1 MIRNICFAAF
11 SSSLRYWEFMGSK
24 GLCGIYLAYFRQP
37 VSSVI
42 IKFGGMIE
50 IEKADFSKIQILQEI
65 SRSTFFET
73 FAENN
78 SESDMQQYLEVNF
91 SLEKLA
97 TELGNENSLFY
108 IAWDQASAIGYL
120 KVNTGFA
127 QTELHEDHSLEI
139 ERIYVLN
146 AYHGKKVGQLLYE
159 KAVEIAGQLTK
170 TSVWLGV
177 WEENPRAIRF
187 YEKNG
192 FVAFS
197 THIFK
202 VGDDDQTDIL
212 MRKSL

>member
-1 MIRNICFAAF
+1 MI
-11 SSSLRYWEFMGSK
+11 K
-24 GLCGIYLAYFRQP
+24 
-37 VSSVI
+37 
-42 IKFGGMIE
+42 
-50 IEKADFSKIQILQEI
+50 IEKADFTNLDILQEI

-73 FAENN
+73 FAESN
-78 SESDMQQYLEVNF
+78 SESDMQQYLKVNF
-91 SLEKLA
+91 SLEKLG
-97 TELGNENSLFY
+97 TELGNGNSLFY
-108 IAWDQASAIGYL
+108 IAWDQTSAIGYL
-120 KVNTGFA
+120 KVNTGAA

-146 AYHGKKVGQLLYE
+146 AYQGKKVGQLLYE
-159 KAVEIAGQLTK
+159 KAVEIAGQLAK

-202 VGDDDQTDIL
+202 VGDDEQTDIL